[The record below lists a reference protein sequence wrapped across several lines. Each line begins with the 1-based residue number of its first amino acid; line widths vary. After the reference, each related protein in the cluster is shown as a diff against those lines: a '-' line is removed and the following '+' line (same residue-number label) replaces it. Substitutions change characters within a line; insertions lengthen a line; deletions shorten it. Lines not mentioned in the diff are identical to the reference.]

1 MGSKLSFHVRH
12 NVIGYLALF
21 FALTG
26 SAVGATA
33 VLKVGDSAGG
43 DLAGTYPNPTI
54 DANKVD
60 SGKVLDNSLTA
71 ADIATANKDGTAATP
86 SLRTLGTGSH
96 QAAAGNDPRFAGA
109 ASVSLMDTPRRCP
122 PRRRRRRRSRLRRAE
137 SCLSPATT

>member
-60 SGKVLDNSLTA
+60 SGKVLDNTSPPPTSPPPTRRDRLDALPSYPRYRVTA
-71 ADIATANKDGTAATP
+71 GSGRKLSALRWRRLGQLDGHAGGGAHRDAGDDDDHDSVERKAAC
-86 SLRTLGTGSH
+86 H
-96 QAAAGNDPRFAGA
+96 
-109 ASVSLMDTPRRCP
+109 
-122 PRRRRRRRSRLRRAE
+122 RLH
-137 SCLSPATT
+137 T